1 MPAWPPSSTAVFGRE
16 VVVNTC
22 FAVSPCVDR
31 SGVLED
37 DTRRVSSMRRLVRD
51 RLASCGLRGLLDDA
65 ELIVSELLTNSLL
78 HSGGTEISLALCVVD
93 DELRIRVG
101 DGIPRVPHPPRQPGD
116 DAESGRGLDLVG
128 YLVNARHGAWGVSS
142 DGRFTWCIL
151 STAEEG

>member
-1 MPAWPPSSTAVFGRE
+1 MH
-16 VVVNTC
+16 TC

-31 SGVLED
+31 SGVPEE
-37 DTRRVSSMRRLVRD
+37 DTRRVASMRRLVRD
-51 RLASCGLRGLLDDA
+51 HVARCGLRGLLDDA

-78 HSGGTEISLALCVVD
+78 HSRGTEITLVLCVVD
-93 DELRIRVG
+93 DELRIQVG
-101 DGIPRVPHPPRQPGD
+101 DGIPRVPNFPSQPGD